1 MANVISFI
9 NKNVDEVELTAVIKE
24 IPNRIIGGY
33 KHEYDFQDR
42 AYLETVFWK
51 YGPFVDYYLDKVI
64 KASNA
69 DTEDE
74 TCQALEA
81 AIHNFNTL
89 HSRAGAQVP
98 FSSLNYGLD
107 TSPAGRLVID
117 KTLDAIYAGLGHG
130 ETPIFPISVFQIKS
144 GINYNENDPN
154 VDLFRKACVVS
165 AKRLFP
171 NFVNI
176 DAPYNL
182 QYYKPGDYNSTVATM
197 GCADG
202 DELIVYEY
210 QGKSYCEGFK
220 RLWARVSQTNEI
232 KTSGVSDYINTATEL
247 KIWDGDNGFVN
258 VKTVIKNPDQKN
270 WVRISFDNG
279 RSILVTADHPLYT
292 ENKGRVLTKDLSID
306 DTIKTYWN
314 LPIDEQKSTL
324 TESGAYI
331 LGLLLVDGCYD
342 EQLTLT
348 LDTETEQD
356 IEHRFINCVKEVWDK
371 ECTVTHYE
379 RGTKGTYDSIKV
391 NGGYVAGIS
400 GVLKDTFGGIQ
411 KDSRKIPEAIFTSPR
426 NIKLAF
432 MAGMIDGDGHISH
445 KSKVQ
450 IGSVNKELSLQQIAL
465 AQSIGIPAKMYLNR
479 YNSSDRTKIR
489 YRVEYSMTKEI
500 AEYLANNKKKTKQ
513 WNGMKSSTKAPNIIK
528 VKSIEQLGY
537 LGKNSYDV
545 ETETDHFTLS
555 FINSGNCRTRT
566 MGNVN
571 GSSESGSRGNFSFV
585 TINLPKI
592 AMEARLEHPNDE
604 MARLAKF
611 WQDYDAYIVLAKE
624 YLEYRYD
631 VIAKKHVYNFPF
643 LMGQH
648 VWMDSEKLKPTD
660 EIRSVL
666 KHASISIGFCG
677 LAECLVALIG
687 VHHGVSED
695 AQELGLKIVQHLR
708 DMTDKFAAE
717 THMNW
722 STFATPAESTAGQ
735 FQRSNRKQFGIV
747 PGITEHDYETNSFH
761 VPVYCQIK
769 AIDKI
774 KIEAPYHSICNAGHI
789 SYLEMDGDPTKNVKA
804 FEALVRAM
812 HDADMGYFSI
822 NHPVDRDPI
831 CGYTGVID
839 NECPHCHRKE
849 NNEVHSFKA
858 VRRIK

>member
-1 MANVISFI
+1 MANIIAEQNKAAVALMHKYQDLLFTDANDMDLKRDNANINTDASMGIMLKLGTEGAKTYADHYVIPERFARADRENYIHIHDKDFSLITFNCCQIDLLKLFKGGFSTGHGFLREPNSIRAAASLACIAIQSNQNDMFGGQSINAWDFALAPYVDKSYRKHFRRNMANVIGFI

-24 IPNRIIGGY
+24 IPDRIIGGY

-42 AYLETVFWK
+42 AYLEAVFWK
-51 YGPFVDYYLDKVI
+51 YGPFVDYYLDRVI
-64 KASNA
+64 KASNS

-182 QYYKPGDYNSTVATM
+182 QYYKPGDYNSVVATM
-197 GCADG
+197 G
-202 DELIVYEY
+202 
-210 QGKSYCEGFK
+210 
-220 RLWARVSQTNEI
+220 
-232 KTSGVSDYINTATEL
+232 
-247 KIWDGDNGFVN
+247 
-258 VKTVIKNPDQKN
+258 
-270 WVRISFDNG
+270 
-279 RSILVTADHPLYT
+279 
-292 ENKGRVLTKDLSID
+292 
-306 DTIKTYWN
+306 
-314 LPIDEQKSTL
+314 
-324 TESGAYI
+324 
-331 LGLLLVDGCYD
+331 
-342 EQLTLT
+342 
-348 LDTETEQD
+348 
-356 IEHRFINCVKEVWDK
+356 
-371 ECTVTHYE
+371 
-379 RGTKGTYDSIKV
+379 
-391 NGGYVAGIS
+391 
-400 GVLKDTFGGIQ
+400 
-411 KDSRKIPEAIFTSPR
+411 
-426 NIKLAF
+426 
-432 MAGMIDGDGHISH
+432 
-445 KSKVQ
+445 
-450 IGSVNKELSLQQIAL
+450 
-465 AQSIGIPAKMYLNR
+465 
-479 YNSSDRTKIR
+479 
-489 YRVEYSMTKEI
+489 
-500 AEYLANNKKKTKQ
+500 
-513 WNGMKSSTKAPNIIK
+513 
-528 VKSIEQLGY
+528 
-537 LGKNSYDV
+537 
-545 ETETDHFTLS
+545 
-555 FINSGNCRTRT
+555 CRTRT

-592 AMEARLEHPNDE
+592 AMEVRLEHPNDE

-735 FQRSNRKQFGIV
+735 FQRANRKQFGIV
-747 PGITEHDYETNSFH
+747 PGVTEHDYETNSFH

-774 KIEAPYHSICNAGHI
+774 RIEAPYHSICNAGHI